1 MPSNKIICS
10 VKINHERSRYNL
22 DRVMAMRLTAVETA
36 EKDLNIY
43 LSGLDKT
50 EELEQKFIRG
60 TLLPFLVSESKRC

>member
-43 LSGLDKT
+43 LSGLYRA
-50 EELEQKFIRG
+50 EELEKKASRG
-60 TLLPFLVSESKRC
+60 NLVPFLDSDPP